1 MKLPNLPKYLTQS
14 HLLEPRISL
23 PKVINNSLKC
33 SPKFRNIKSNT
44 SLAKTSQNLKFQFS
58 MISETSKDMISPML
72 WEIKVTVVL
81 ATLKH
86 STKPLNLDLR
96 SNMVKRFQFFQP
108 NMSWA
113 ATTWPK
119 VAKVDG
125 HISTVSSPNK
135 LTWYQINA
143 HHIRVKP
150 RESSASSSKSA
161 NQRQKSSRPDTSEV
175 AGEKS
180 PKSKSWKK
188 SSWTAQS
195 LLNSKPTNCSSLTA
209 TASSPK
215 KVWFS
220 SLMNS
225 KLPVKRNYKRVSNL

>member
-1 MKLPNLPKYLTQS
+1 
-14 HLLEPRISL
+14 
-23 PKVINNSLKC
+23 
-33 SPKFRNIKSNT
+33 
-44 SLAKTSQNLKFQFS
+44 
-58 MISETSKDMISPML
+58 ML

-150 RESSASSSKSA
+150 RESFASSSKSA

-209 TASSPK
+209 TASSPR